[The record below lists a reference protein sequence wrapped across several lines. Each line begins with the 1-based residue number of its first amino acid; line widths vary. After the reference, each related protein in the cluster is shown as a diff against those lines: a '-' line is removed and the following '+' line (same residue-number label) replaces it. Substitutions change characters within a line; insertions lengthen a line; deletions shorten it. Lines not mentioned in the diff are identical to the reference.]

1 MNNDRYVAA
10 IEVSSSKIMAVVGK
24 AGEDGHLDIIAT
36 EQERGVES
44 VRYGIV
50 QNLEETSMRI
60 SRIIERLQRKPGI
73 SPRQITGL
81 YVGLSGRSLRS
92 ITTSVS
98 LTLPQDTEITDEI
111 LERLRMQAID
121 TPIDASLT
129 IVDAIPRIYKVDK
142 YETTSPK
149 GTIGNNITAVF
160 DLVVCRPEMRR
171 NLTRTITEKTG
182 IEIKGFVVTA
192 LATGR
197 IILTGD
203 EKRQGCMLV
212 DMGAETTTVSIYK
225 NGHLVYFVT
234 LPMGGRN
241 ITRDIT
247 SLCGLEEKAEDI
259 KITSGHALPREI
271 QSTLNMGGVRMS
283 DVSNVIVARAEEI
296 VANIVEQIDYAEL
309 SDSELPGGIVCIG
322 GGAKLN
328 GIIDLLSQKT
338 GLPVRRGQLPSY
350 ITLTDSRAPMSEVIQ
365 AASILYSGAEGN
377 KEHCLEIKS
386 NDELPINGTPNLPD
400 DSKEGTSEDIKPKKP
415 HKSNIFTVL
424 GDRISKIFGDDVDDS
439 DLLDE

>member
-1 MNNDRYVAA
+1 
-10 IEVSSSKIMAVVGK
+10 MAVVGK
-24 AGEDGHLDIIAT
+24 MSGNGQLEIIAT

-50 QNLEETSMRI
+50 QNLEETSLRI
-60 SRIIERLQRKPGI
+60 TRILERLQRKPGI
-73 SPRQITGL
+73 APRQISGV

-92 ITTSVS
+92 ISTTVS
-98 LTLPQDTEITDEI
+98 MTLPQDTEITDDI
-111 LERLRMQAID
+111 LERLRRQAYD
-121 TPIDASLT
+121 TPIDSSLSV
-129 IVDAIPRIYKVDK
+129 IDAIPRIYQVDK

-149 GTIGNNITAVF
+149 GTVGNKITAVF
-160 DLVVCRPEMRR
+160 DLIVCRPEMRSK
-171 NLTRTITEKTG
+171 LMRTITDKTG

-192 LATGR
+192 LAAAR
-197 IILTGD
+197 IVLTGD

-259 KITSGHALPREI
+259 KLTSGNAFPRET
-271 QSTLNMGGVRMS
+271 QSSLNMGGLRMS

-296 VANIVEQIDYAEL
+296 VANIVAQIEYAN
-309 SDSELPGGIVCIG
+309 LPDDNPLPAGIVCIG

-328 GIIDLLSQKT
+328 GILDLLSQKT
-338 GLPVRRGQLPSY
+338 GLPVRRGALPSY
-350 ITLTDSRAPMSEVIQ
+350 ITLTDSRVPMSEVIET
-365 AASILYSGAEGN
+365 ASILYEGAENGDDS
-377 KEHCLEIKS
+377 CLQNRNSE
-386 NDELPINGTPNLPD
+386 DLPISGTPNQPV
-400 DSKEGTSEDIKPKKP
+400 DSESEQNEDVGKVKKQGKRSSFFSNLGTRMAR
-415 HKSNIFTVL
+415 L
-424 GDRISKIFGDDVDDS
+424 FGDNEDDS
-439 DLLDE
+439 DLLE